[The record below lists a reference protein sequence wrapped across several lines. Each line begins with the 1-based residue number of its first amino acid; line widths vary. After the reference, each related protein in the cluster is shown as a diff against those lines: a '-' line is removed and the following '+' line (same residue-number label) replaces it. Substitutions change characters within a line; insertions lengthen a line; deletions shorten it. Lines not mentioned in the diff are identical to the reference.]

1 MGDVMAKSALA
12 AMPLVDAI
20 QEIRQN
26 LAEAMKRGKADELKF
41 DVGNIELELT
51 MVATREGGGGGKIS
65 FGVLGI
71 GAEANLSGKLSDAA
85 THRIKLAL
93 KPKLADGE
101 DVLVSSQKTGGDRP
115 SDR

>member
-1 MGDVMAKSALA
+1 MAKSALV

-20 QEIRQN
+20 QELREN
-26 LAEAMKRGKADELKF
+26 LAEAIRRGKPDTLKF

-65 FGVLGI
+65 FGILGW

-85 THRIKLAL
+85 THRIKLVL
-93 KPKLADGE
+93 KPRMPDGG
-101 DVLVSSQKTGGDRP
+101 DVLVSSKKTAAATSPNG
-115 SDR
+115 